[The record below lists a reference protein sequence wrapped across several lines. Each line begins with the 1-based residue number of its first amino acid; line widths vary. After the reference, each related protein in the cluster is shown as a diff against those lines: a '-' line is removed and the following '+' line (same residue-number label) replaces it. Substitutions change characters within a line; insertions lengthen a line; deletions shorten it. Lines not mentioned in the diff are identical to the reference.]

1 MNILVKMA
9 TDEELFELKNAF
21 KVIDRDGT
29 GLIKAH
35 ELRDIIEHHNLNLSQ
50 KDIDSMIK
58 ESDYAGNG

>member
-35 ELRDIIEHHNLNLSQ
+35 ELRDIIEHHNLNLS
-50 KDIDSMIK
+50 
-58 ESDYAGNG
+58 

>member
-9 TDEELFELKNAF
+9 TDEELMELKNAF

-35 ELRDIIEHHNLNLSQ
+35 ELKEIIQQHNLAISQ
-50 KDIDSMIK
+50 DDINSMIK

>member
-9 TDEELFELKNAF
+9 SEEEVGQLTNAF
-21 KVIDRDGT
+21 KLIDKDGT

-35 ELRDIIEHHNLNLSQ
+35 ELSEVINRLQLQITEDDI
-50 KDIDSMIK
+50 KKMIS

>member
-9 TDEELFELKNAF
+9 TDEELMELKSAF

-35 ELRDIIEHHNLNLSQ
+35 ELSEIIQ
-50 KDIDSMIK
+50 
-58 ESDYAGNG
+58 